1 MLPVLHTTE
10 NGGDQFLE
18 RQNEVLFMSEKKIL
32 IVDDEKHIRLLYRSE
47 FEADGYAVATSD
59 GLEDILEVMARE
71 EPQVVVLDINLGTGR
86 SGLDLLQEIRGK
98 DTSIPVI
105 LSTAYD
111 SFQHDLKSAAAD
123 YYVVKSV
130 DLRELKDKVALAMA
144 KMTA

>member
-1 MLPVLHTTE
+1 
-10 NGGDQFLE
+10 
-18 RQNEVLFMSEKKIL
+18 MSAKKIL

-47 FEADGYAVATSD
+47 FEADGYEVATSD
-59 GLEDILEVMARE
+59 GLEDILEVIARE

-86 SGLDLLQEIRGK
+86 SGLDLLQEIRSK

-144 KMTA
+144 KVAA